1 MAARFDLAF
10 PECLFIVLVNV
21 ALLVVEKEA
30 LVGNVSL
37 CLVLLRKNVN
47 MVNLCPALPFFF
59 IH

>member
-21 ALLVVEKEA
+21 AVVEKEA

-47 MVNLCPALPFFF
+47 MVNLCPALPFF
-59 IH
+59 